1 MEVKFR
7 RSGDNGATNAVRHL
21 ADEEERPMNDETTS
35 KQESPTPAAD
45 ETFAW
50 TGDGETSGDSESAS
64 SSAREWLSQLQAM
77 IENITEQAGPVLRQV
92 SAKAAELAV
101 VAGEKAGPVAARAA
115 ELTAEAGSRIAER
128 SRDIAADLRRDQAA
142 KAAAAD
148 EAASAAA
155 DGDATK
161 D

>member
-1 MEVKFR
+1 
-7 RSGDNGATNAVRHL
+7 
-21 ADEEERPMNDETTS
+21 MNDETTN
-35 KQESPTPAAD
+35 KQESPAASAD

-50 TGDGETSGDSESAS
+50 TGDGDNGSDSESAS
-64 SSAREWLSQLQAM
+64 SSVHEWLSQLQAM

-115 ELTAEAGSRIAER
+115 ELTAEAGSRLAEK
-128 SRDIAADLRRDQAA
+128 SRDIAADLRREQAA
-142 KAAAAD
+142 KAAGAD
-148 EAASAAA
+148 EAASAAK
-155 DGDATK
+155 DGEAAK